1 MLLYNRF
8 IYLHLLTTTRT
19 KPMLSMKQPIT
30 FQINNMFFYSA
41 DELKTSFPNFFIGT
55 SKTVRLIVNKKNI
68 PIADYIYANKMKN
81 DEWNVSDASSK
92 KAKLLLT
99 KSWVDQHIIKENG
112 KESILEKEVEV
123 ENEYKIAPN
132 KIELEENEK
141 FRDVNDNVI
150 EIETLG
156 ERHHDKIYFNVRDIS
171 VGFDMPNVSKT
182 ILHKESSGYEMGIH
196 YETFINTVVLN
207 KHLGTNII
215 PNQKQLY
222 LTYSG
227 LMRLLYVSRNKNAE
241 YFQKWANKQ
250 LFTIQM
256 GTKLEKEVLGTNLL
270 QINLESFRAV
280 FRKHPNKFPCIYLL
294 ALGTVGELR
303 ETFNISPEI
312 DDKLIV
318 YKYGFSD
325 DMDRRLKEH
334 NNDYG
339 KLPNVNISVSL
350 FHIID
355 TKYTSEAEDDLRQFF
370 KNMNKTLTTQNQNR
384 KELVILN
391 NKELETVKKEFKHIG
406 NDYAGNT
413 QDLQKQI
420 QDLNSKMEKQEL
432 QHRLEI
438 QELRHTT
445 KDMQQNYEI
454 ELLRKEMLIQQQN
467 AKLEYNE
474 LLLSRVGEPKV
485 TMKCPTTPP
494 FSK

>member
-1 MLLYNRF
+1 
-8 IYLHLLTTTRT
+8 
-19 KPMLSMKQPIT
+19 MLSIKQPIS
-30 FQINNMFFYSA
+30 FQIKNMFFYSA
-41 DELKTSFPNFFIGT
+41 DDLKTSFPNFFIGT

-68 PIADYIYANKMKN
+68 PITDYIYANKMKN

-99 KSWVDQHIIKENG
+99 KTWADQHIIKDSLGE
-112 KESILEKEVEV
+112 E
-123 ENEYKIAPN
+123 EYKIAPN

-141 FRDVNDNVI
+141 FRDVNGNVI
-150 EIETLG
+150 EIKTLG
-156 ERHHDKIYFNVRDIS
+156 ERHHEKIYFCVHDVSI
-171 VGFDMPNVSKT
+171 GFDMPN
-182 ILHKESSGYEMGIH
+182 LNRNLLNKEGGYERGIH
-196 YETFINTVVLN
+196 YELFIRNELPINELV
-207 KHLGTNII
+207 TNISHKNDKNI
-215 PNQKQLY
+215 RKLY
-222 LTYSG
+222 LSYVG
-227 LMRLLYVSRNKNAE
+227 LMRLLFVSRNKNAE
-241 YFQKWANKQ
+241 YFQKWAIDK

-256 GTKLEKEVLGTNLL
+256 GTKFEKERLGTNLL

-303 ETFNISPEI
+303 ETFQISLDI
-312 DDKLIV
+312 DDKCIV

-391 NKELETVKKEFKHIG
+391 TKELETVKKEFRHIG

-420 QDLNSKMEKQEL
+420 HDLHSKMEKQEL

-454 ELLRKEMLIQQQN
+454 ELLRKEMIIQQQS

-474 LLLSRVGEPKV
+474 LLLKKRD
-485 TMKCPTTPP
+485 
-494 FSK
+494 